1 VALQPD
7 NRFILI
13 GKVVRAQG
21 IKGKLKVRPLADPD
35 IFITAKGVYLGRDE
49 GHPAYYKVTASQYHN
64 GSILLGLDG
73 VETMSGAEE
82 LVGSNVF
89 AETKALEDLPD
100 GEYYWFQIIGIDVVT
115 EDGRLLGKV
124 KEILPTGS
132 NDVYIVRDE
141 SKEYLIPAIE
151 EVVKDIDVSGGRM
164 VISPMKGL
172 LGEE

>member
-1 VALQPD
+1 MQPD
-7 NRFILI
+7 RFILI

-21 IKGKLKVRPLADPD
+21 IKGKLKIWPLADPD
-35 IFITAKGVYLGRDE
+35 IFITAKGVFLGRDE
-49 GHPAYYKVTASQYHN
+49 LHSVYYKVTASQLHK

-73 VETMSGAEE
+73 VETVNKAEE
-82 LVGSNVF
+82 LIGSHVF
-89 AETKALEDLPD
+89 AETKTLEELPD
-100 GEYYWFQIIGIDVVT
+100 GEYYWFQIIGLDVVT

-132 NDVYIVRDE
+132 NDVYVVRDG

-151 EVVKDIDVSGGRM
+151 EVVKDIDVSGGKI